1 MLRQGLG
8 CMRASFFGSFAK
20 YILKK
25 TCVPQSV
32 GKRCSRKMCADS
44 GGCACGPKVADA
56 PEKTSGG
63 GVRVSVDAALQ
74 KRFDRCARQFPM
86 VALGGLWTQ
95 LASLLVKFPGC
106 KSTTFFLL
114 TKGFWADY
122 QHFNIFRAAFLLFLQ
137 LHFAIFAF
145 FVRRLFF
152 VNYCCLSLVFF
163 SFPMQFFARCAMR
176 RNRYT
181 GVSKLPA

>member
-1 MLRQGLG
+1 MYARKLYRELRKVHSEKNMCATICREAVFPQDVRRQRRMRMRTEGRG
-8 CMRASFFGSFAK
+8 CAGKDIRRWGE
-20 YILKK
+20 
-25 TCVPQSV
+25 SV
-32 GKRCSRKMCADS
+32 GGCGSAKAFRPMCKAVSNGRSRRPVDS
-44 GGCACGPKVADA
+44 ACLSPR
-56 PEKTSGG
+56 E
-63 GVRVSVDAALQ
+63 VS
-74 KRFDRCARQFPM
+74 
-86 VALGGLWTQ
+86 
-95 LASLLVKFPGC
+95 GC

-137 LHFAIFAF
+137 LHFTIFAF

>member
-95 LASLLVKFPGC
+95 LASLLVKFPGA
-106 KSTTFFLL
+106 KVQLFSYLQKGFGLTINTLTFFALL
-114 TKGFWADY
+114 FDFF
-122 QHFNIFRAAFLLFLQ
+122 FNSTSQFLLFLYG
-137 LHFAIFAF
+137 
-145 FVRRLFF
+145 V
-152 VNYCCLSLVFF
+152 CSL
-163 SFPMQFFARCAMR
+163 
-176 RNRYT
+176 
-181 GVSKLPA
+181 